1 MTKNIQKIRKK
12 KKTKVRD
19 SSAKLTDATS
29 KISRRSLRF
38 IPMFL
43 SGRVKTGD
51 MSEELEVVLPRFK
64 PAKDEAL

>member
-1 MTKNIQKIRKK
+1 M
-12 KKTKVRD
+12 VRD